1 MSELDKSIEE
11 LEKEVLADLSEAEM
25 KKDTSPAGKGAVA
38 AEPMKKM
45 DAEEDEVQD
54 LGAPVVKGDEKKAD
68 AAKSVKKDGTIKAKV
83 KGDEKPQ
90 KLHAGG
96 YIESYEGFTE
106 DEVRALCHSKDH
118 DCATVVEHPIWG
130 RGKPV
135 HGSHAIPTD
144 DGYVEWY
151 DVEFKHGIE
160 KKVMAEDVKV
170 IKNAHH
176 GKEEGMKPKSKADA
190 INIMSAMMK
199 KMSADEAK
207 ELVVAQYAANSKT
220 DEELELEGLSKAKE
234 AIEKRLASINVA
246 EDVNALVEGEELS
259 EDFKKK
265 AATIFEAAVKS
276 KIRPEV
282 ERIEDEKSQ
291 EIAEEMDSFKT
302 ELAEKVDG
310 YLDYVVGEWMKE
322 NELAIERGLK
332 GEIAEDFITG
342 LKSLFEEHYIDVPD
356 EKYDILESQAQKIEE
371 LESKLNETMNKLTE
385 KKQSEDSLVREATI
399 KEVSSDLAE
408 TQIEKFASLVEDVE
422 FTDKDSFEEKLNT
435 LKENYFPKSVPSEQ
449 TLTEENEDGTQE
461 IDISD
466 AMAAYTSAIK
476 RSAPYMRDGDH
487 EPFNNVKK

>member
-1 MSELDKSIEE
+1 MSELDKTIEE
-11 LEKEVLADLSEAEM
+11 LEAEVQNELSEAEM
-25 KKDTSPAGKGAVA
+25 KKDTSASGKGAVA

-45 DAEEDEVQD
+45 DSEDDGAEDT
-54 LGAPVVKGDEKKAD
+54 GAAVTKSSDAKKDYAKKVKKNTSIPVKTKGDE
-68 AAKSVKKDGTIKAKV
+68 T
-83 KGDEKPQ
+83 PQ
-90 KLHAGG
+90 KLAADAHAKMEG
-96 YIESYEGFTE
+96 YTD
-106 DEVRALCHSKDH
+106 DEIRELCHSKDH
-118 DCATVVEHPIWG
+118 DCATVVEHPVWG
-130 RGKPV
+130 LGKPIEK
-135 HGSHAIPTD
+135 SHAIPD
-144 DGYVEWY
+144 DNGFVEWY
-151 DVEFKHGIE
+151 DVQFKHGVE
-160 KKVMAEDVKV
+160 EKVMAEDMK
-170 IKNAHH
+170 ILKNSEHNKEDAHKNMTK
-176 GKEEGMKPKSKADA
+176 GDML
-190 INIMSAMMK
+190 NAMNMAMK
-199 KMSADEAK
+199 KMKKDELQATYDK
-207 ELVVAQYAANSKT
+207 MMNQAEPT
-220 DEELELEGLSKAKE
+220 EEEVELEGLSKAKA
-234 AIEKRLASINVA
+234 AIEKRLASINVK
-246 EDVNALVEGEELS
+246 EDVDALVQGEDLS
-259 EDFKKK
+259 EEFQAK

-282 ERIEDEKSQ
+282 ERIEEEKSQ
-291 EIAEEMDSFKT
+291 EIAEEMETFKT

-408 TQIEKFASLVEDVE
+408 TQVEKFASLVEDVE
-422 FTDKDSFEEKLNT
+422 FTDKESFEEKLNT
-435 LKENYFPKSVPSEQ
+435 LKENYFPKSVPTQE

-476 RSAPYMRDGDH
+476 RSAPYMKDGGH

>member
-11 LEKEVLADLSEAEM
+11 LEKEVLDDLSEAEM
-25 KKDTSPAGKGAVA
+25 KKDSSPAGKGAVA

-68 AAKSVKKDGTIKAKV
+68 AAKSVKKDGSIKAKV
-83 KGDEKPQ
+83 KGDEKPM
-90 KLHAGG
+90 KLQAA
-96 YIESYEGFTE
+96 ENYEGFTD

-130 RGKPV
+130 KGKPI

-151 DVEFKHGIE
+151 DVEFKHGVE

-170 IKNAHH
+170 LKMGSHD
-176 GKEEGMKPKSKADA
+176 EETMPKTKTDA

-199 KMSADEAK
+199 KMPAADAK
-207 ELVVAQYAANSKT
+207 ELVATYMAKDKKT
-220 DEELELEGLSKAKE
+220 DEEIELEGLSKAKE

-246 EDVNALVEGEELS
+246 EDVDALVEGEELS

-282 ERIEDEKSQ
+282 ERIEEEKSQ
-291 EIAEEMDSFKT
+291 EIADEMETFKT

-408 TQIEKFASLVEDVE
+408 TQVEKFASLVEDVE
-422 FTDKDSFEEKLNT
+422 FTDKDSFTEKLNT
-435 LKENYFPKSVPSEQ
+435 LKENYFPKSVPSET

-476 RSAPYMRDGDH
+476 RSAPYMRDGQQQ